1 MNKKCGIIL
10 FDEKKQ
16 SYLLVFGKKSQKW
29 GFPKGHME
37 VGETTRETAIRE
49 FYEETGFTLNN
60 VTFDNT
66 FIIKNNTYFVI
77 NINDEKRH
85 LIQKANYIPDTK
97 EIQFFEWI
105 PKQNMLNMDILSCN
119 FGLKAYI
126 NRLKRQP
133 EFSEKLRPLLAVQIN
148 K

>member
-10 FDEKKQ
+10 FDEIKE

-37 VGETTRETAIRE
+37 IGETTQETALRE
-49 FYEETGFTLNN
+49 FYEETGYILEN
-60 VTFDNT
+60 VKFDKT
-66 FIIKNNTYFVI
+66 FIIKNNTYFIVH
-77 NINDEKRH
+77 INDQRRH

-105 PKQNMLNMDILSCN
+105 PKQNMLSMDILSCN

-126 NRLKRQP
+126 NRLKRQT
-133 EFSEKLRPLLAVQIN
+133 EYSEMLRPILAVKIN
-148 K
+148 E